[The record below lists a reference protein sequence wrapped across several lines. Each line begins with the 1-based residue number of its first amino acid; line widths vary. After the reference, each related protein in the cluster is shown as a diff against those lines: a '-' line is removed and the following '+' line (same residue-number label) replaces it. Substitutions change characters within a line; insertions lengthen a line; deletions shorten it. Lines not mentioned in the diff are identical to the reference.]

1 MFLNAKGQFYLSVKD
16 RSTMSTIKRNYSLKA
31 IPSKESNFFL
41 VSRPPAKPVSA
52 PSLPSTL

>member
-16 RSTMSTIKRNYSLKA
+16 RSTIKKNYSLKT
-31 IPSKESNFFL
+31 IPSKDSNFFL